1 MNSFSIGTKRG
12 AKNKKITQN
21 ETKTPQNPHHWTTEK
36 IPHAN
41 LHAHKP
47 WHAITATTNGL
58 TEMNKAESQ
67 KLGLFQIHQMNS
79 CCFGK
84 CVCAQIHVF
93 NAVHVLRFYAS
104 IATNLVCLCLCVR
117 VSRSTS
123 QTFKK
128 KALSVFLDMRDSS
141 AWLQPAW
148 TIKCRTQWLCNPPW
162 LTGKETLAT
171 GTTTQFSSGHE
182 VNAPQ
187 LGLGREGG
195 EHTLHMNNF
204 LNEHYLNWW
213 LVS

>member
-21 ETKTPQNPHHWTTEK
+21 ETKNPQNPHNWTTEK

-128 KALSVFLDMRDSS
+128 KSPECVPGY
-141 AWLQPAW
+141 AWL
-148 TIKCRTQWLCNPPW
+148 IC
-162 LTGKETLAT
+162 
-171 GTTTQFSSGHE
+171 
-182 VNAPQ
+182 
-187 LGLGREGG
+187 
-195 EHTLHMNNF
+195 
-204 LNEHYLNWW
+204 
-213 LVS
+213 LVTASLDDKVPNTMAV